1 MDYLVAG
8 IDPGSFGGI
17 SLLDET
23 GVAIKALPTP
33 CSQIVKGG
41 KLRAQIDIAQ
51 AYAVLMEFKAIAESK
66 GKRLHICLE
75 KVEAMFTDGAKSAF
89 AFGRNIGMWE
99 GIVVAS
105 QCPYSFVTPPAW
117 KREMIS
123 KTVSNAK
130 MPQGKKSKK
139 KLREHGED
147 SLMLAEPLRV
157 GVVGVGYLG
166 RFHALIYSRMAD
178 VDLIG
183 VADTN
188 LSRARDVASG
198 QASSMSWRSSARSG
212 ESTSSLTQSPSGVG
226 HAEVRPR
233 RARAGPGQPARAA
246 RMAGAA
252 ASSRPHR
259 TVTCGMA
266 SRPGPARAASGMRAA
281 IAAQRA
287 ASGAGAN
294 AITAA

>member
-139 KLREHGED
+139 KLREHGRAKRQV
-147 SLMLAEPLRV
+147 STMRKMLAVETAKQLFPL
-157 GVVGVGYLG
+157 
-166 RFHALIYSRMAD
+166 ALINVKKKNLDGIAESLLIAEWARRSLLGTLSKNVKNA
-178 VDLIG
+178 VISVRDL
-183 VADTN
+183 AP
-188 LSRARDVASG
+188 
-198 QASSMSWRSSARSG
+198 
-212 ESTSSLTQSPSGVG
+212 E
-226 HAEVRPR
+226 
-233 RARAGPGQPARAA
+233 
-246 RMAGAA
+246 
-252 ASSRPHR
+252 
-259 TVTCGMA
+259 
-266 SRPGPARAASGMRAA
+266 
-281 IAAQRA
+281 
-287 ASGAGAN
+287 
-294 AITAA
+294 AITISAPAVDVIDSTEVAPNE